1 MAVSKRLRYEILRRD
16 SYTCRYCGRSAPE
29 VPLRVDHVT
38 PVALG
43 GGDEPTNLATSCEDC
58 NGGKS
63 SASPDATLVAGVS
76 DDALRWAAAMSEAAD
91 ELREQQAPKLAYR
104 EIFQTAWNG
113 WTWERDGKKETF
125 DLPKDW
131 KGSLDA
137 FREAGL
143 PQDVW
148 PDIVEKSMT
157 NKTVRAENLFRY
169 CCGIGWRMVGELQ
182 ERARVIVGAI
192 PDATGV
198 DNRTALLEA
207 AFSVWVSGMED
218 GEGAPPVQRQDEFR
232 RSLTELS
239 DFAVLDPGRI
249 VEAAQHATYFG
260 ISDIA
265 EALKDLDRSSIWTA
279 WISAWPRTYVP
290 GETDDPWG
298 GRYVG
303 GPSDEAMELVRG
315 KIKKLLDAEVATFRI
330 IQAATHAGFHKSTR
344 FYRGLEYAELEAV
357 NEPGWVARAIELWQV
372 AFAASGTREPST
384 EETAQL
390 TANLRRIGDDGGF
403 YVIDVHDAAAAAGSY
418 QDPDLTT
425 CLTRH
430 LSVFEA
436 AAHPLASAA

>member
-43 GGDEPTNLATSCEDC
+43 GGDEPTNLATSCRDC
-58 NGGKS
+58 NSGKS

-104 EIFQTAWNG
+104 EVFQTAWNG

-157 NKTVRAENLFRY
+157 NKTVRSENLFRY

-192 PDATGV
+192 PDASRPLDSVVQAAV
-198 DNRTALLEA
+198 DSWKGNKFGDISDDELARFEASAVAARKAEEEDPYRIVQAGQYAAWYGEAEVGAALAKLDRDEALQEWTFAWLSAAGQWPDDEPTEQARTQIDQLLDGHVNAARVTRAAIYAGSRRSVRIYFGLSEA
-207 AFSVWVSGMED
+207 ELKVSGQHEVISKSV
-218 GEGAPPVQRQDEFR
+218 EAWVQAYHSAADRWP
-232 RSLTELS
+232 SKAELS
-239 DFAVLDPGRI
+239 AFFAC
-249 VEAAQHATYFG
+249 
-260 ISDIA
+260 
-265 EALKDLDRSSIWTA
+265 
-279 WISAWPRTYVP
+279 
-290 GETDDPWG
+290 
-298 GRYVG
+298 
-303 GPSDEAMELVRG
+303 M
-315 KIKKLLDAEVATFRI
+315 
-330 IQAATHAGFHKSTR
+330 
-344 FYRGLEYAELEAV
+344 
-357 NEPGWVARAIELWQV
+357 
-372 AFAASGTREPST
+372 
-384 EETAQL
+384 
-390 TANLRRIGDDGGF
+390 RRIGADGGIW
-403 YVIDVHDAAAAAGSY
+403 IDDIYPAAAAAGAY
-418 QDPDLTT
+418 LDPDIST

-430 LSVFEA
+430 LSAFEA
-436 AAHPLASAA
+436 AARPLAPSA

>member
-43 GGDEPTNLATSCEDC
+43 GGDEPTNLATSCHDC
-58 NGGKS
+58 NSGKS
-63 SASPDATLVAGVS
+63 SASPDATLVADVS

-104 EIFQTAWNG
+104 EVFQTAWNG

-157 NKTVRAENLFRY
+157 NKTVRSENLFRY

-182 ERARVIVGAI
+182 ERARVIVGAT
-192 PDATGV
+192 PDAASPLDSVVQAAV
-198 DNRTALLEA
+198 DSWKGNKFGDISDDELARFAASAAAAREA
-207 AFSVWVSGMED
+207 EEED
-218 GEGAPPVQRQDEFR
+218 PH
-232 RSLTELS
+232 
-239 DFAVLDPGRI
+239 RI
-249 VEAAQHATYFG
+249 VQAGQYAAWYGEAEVGAALAKL
-260 ISDIA
+260 DRD
-265 EALKDLDRSSIWTA
+265 EALQEWTFAWLSAAGEWPDDEPTEQARTQIDR
-279 WISAWPRTYVP
+279 
-290 GETDDPWG
+290 
-298 GRYVG
+298 
-303 GPSDEAMELVRG
+303 
-315 KIKKLLDAEVATFRI
+315 LLDG
-330 IQAATHAGFHKSTR
+330 H
-344 FYRGLEYAELEAV
+344 V
-357 NEPGWVARAIELWQV
+357 NTSRVARAAIYAGSRRSVRIYFGLSEAELKVSGQHEVISKSVEVWVQAYHSAAGRWPSKAETS
-372 AFAASGTREPST
+372 AFFASM
-384 EETAQL
+384 
-390 TANLRRIGDDGGF
+390 RRIGADGGIW
-403 YVIDVHDAAAAAGSY
+403 IDDIYPAAAAAGAY
-418 QDPDLTT
+418 LDPDIST

-430 LSVFEA
+430 LSTFEA
-436 AAHPLASAA
+436 AARPLAPAA